1 MLRQH
6 MTNCIEEIF
15 YKLNEWMDA
24 KFATYGNIENT
35 FSGHKYDPIIYDY
48 IFYKTNSDK
57 ARAYTNWFELPLFKT
72 KLLIESLIDAI
83 GNDDQA
89 KSTDDITSAAAAAT
103 VTTAASTAEESPA
116 RSKRDVTGQEEKLIS
131 FSDHEAV
138 TSTIYLRF

>member
-1 MLRQH
+1 

-15 YKLNEWMDA
+15 YKLNEWMDS

-48 IFYKTNSDK
+48 IFYKTNTDK

-72 KLLIESLIDAI
+72 KLLIESLIDSI
-83 GNDDQA
+83 GDEPN
-89 KSTDDITSAAAAAT
+89 KSANTTATTTATAAAAT
-103 VTTAASTAEESPA
+103 TTEESPT
-116 RSKRDVTGQEEKLIS
+116 RSKRDVSPKEKVIS

>member
-89 KSTDDITSAAAAAT
+89 KSKDDITSAAAAAT
-103 VTTAASTAEESPA
+103 ATTAASTAEESPA